1 MLISFICAI
10 DISLFIYAF
19 LDNQN
24 LDYGARTRQVRS
36 SSYFIGPRL
45 QPFYAFLI
53 MRQIHWSLQVNCG
66 NTTLIGIFYSTDL
79 NTATRNDDAHCSNR
93 VGVRYKQVRYRLVPL
108 EIQL

>member
-36 SSYFIGPRL
+36 SSY
-45 QPFYAFLI
+45 
-53 MRQIHWSLQVNCG
+53 
-66 NTTLIGIFYSTDL
+66 TTLIGIFYSTDL